1 MRTKHMNLKGISRD
15 MNNIFHTSICE
26 MIKKS
31 IKESLQDE
39 DRIVKFNNRTYPKFG
54 QAVIMVGGSGS
65 GKSFCIGSGIIPM
78 DAKVFD
84 TDAFKKKYVKLQS
97 NPNSS
102 IAKSDSH
109 QYDLSNDEDISA
121 LHWKV
126 KGKGWDWKTQDAFMY
141 DDSKTTDRLPNVIFD
156 ITGKDEGKLI
166 DIAQT
171 CKEIGYEVTL
181 VWIIVN
187 RSRALWN
194 NLNRDRNV
202 KQDVFHSIH
211 NQVNIVMPNFIKT
224 KAGMYVDNVWLVYNS
239 SETLGKKTEQEN
251 KHTAVSLEK
260 QGNGF
265 VISKED
271 EEQLIRI
278 LGDNEPNPSNPQK
291 YQSYDDIKN
300 DNNFKKYD
308 HKYIGQHT
316 YKK

>member
-1 MRTKHMNLKGISRD
+1 MNFKDISKD
-15 MNNIFHTSICE
+15 IDKLFHTSMCE
-26 MIKKS
+26 IIKNT

-39 DRIVKFNNRTYPKFG
+39 DRVVKFNNRTYPKFG

-65 GKSFCIGSGIIPM
+65 GKSFCIESGIIPM

-84 TDAFKKKYVKLQS
+84 TDAFKKKYVKLQA
-97 NPNSS
+97 NPKSS
-102 IAKSDSH
+102 VAQTDSH

-126 KGKGWDWKTQDAFMY
+126 KDKGWDWKTQDAFMY
-141 DDSKTTDRLPNVIFD
+141 DDSKSPDRLPNVIFD

-171 CKEIGYEVTL
+171 CREVGYEVTL
-181 VWIIVN
+181 VWVIVN

-194 NLNRDRNV
+194 NLDRDRNV

-211 NQVNIVMPNFIKT
+211 NQVNIVIPNFIKS
-224 KAGMYVDNVWLVYNS
+224 KAGMYIDNVWLVYNS
-239 SETLGKKTEQEN
+239 SETLGQKTDQEKKN
-251 KHTAVSLEK
+251 TAVSLEK

-265 VISKED
+265 VMSKED
-271 EEQLIRI
+271 EEQLMRM
-278 LGDNEPNPSNPQK
+278 LGNNEPNPNNPQK
-291 YQSYDDIKN
+291 YQSYDEIKS
-300 DNNFKKYD
+300 DTNFKKYG
-308 HKYIGQHT
+308 HKYNGQHT